1 MSKNKMTA
9 VEWLATEILKLEGIQ
24 DVAIPDNLFHIAIQ
38 MEREQIEEA
47 SFNGVKIGVMNC
59 SYDKIENII
68 ECDYSFA
75 QKECSEYYT
84 QTYE

>member
-1 MSKNKMTA
+1 MTA

>member
-38 MEREQIEEA
+38 KEREQIEEA
-47 SFNGVKIGVMNC
+47 FIVGIKGLDESNEKRQA
-59 SYDKIENII
+59 SD
-68 ECDYSFA
+68 
-75 QKECSEYYT
+75 YYT
-84 QTYE
+84 QTYEECTQQ